1 MDIRT
6 GASPGNV
13 FAAAEADPLVRSFDD
28 VSPDSVLN
36 PDGSVGGLSARL
48 QQHKERGAT
57 AERLRTLSQMEA
69 SGAIDSKQKGELK
82 DSLFAQKTD
91 LETALDRVAKREP
104 PFNVASSPPNARS
117 LEHEL
122 QHMMSLDDVTSTS
135 FGGRRDPAQ
144 YASPRGASLLDTEGR
159 GASLLDNMR
168 QPVSG
173 YSFHDESVA
182 QAAALAAAEMRSSGL
197 GSYDGASSFLGARNS
212 FRGRQSPPLGGGV
225 PRRLSQ
231 PGARQHRPSPPVE
244 FEPFARL
251 IDDAQGFEFEM
262 DMGGTPLQNVGSP
275 IRPPGAAMHGSLRR
289 QGSIAAR
296 PAVVRPAPAPRP
308 PPAPPVTS
316 PGRHRGCSTTVDL
329 KDLPPLDSVP
339 TQPAPAYD
347 SVINFNRT
355 KGRGAPHSCVMCG
368 KKGRPPVKG
377 KDSDANDDLVV
388 IPTQNKDVCKVC
400 DTVTWKH
407 TASGAYFKWCKGCKR
422 FHEIHA
428 FAGKLKAS
436 KCDDSRA
443 RGRAGYM
450 RRKEDGE
457 APS

>member
-1 MDIRT
+1 MDIRP
-6 GASPGNV
+6 GQSPGNI
-13 FAAAEADPLVRSFDD
+13 FASAEANPLGQSGLSFDEE
-28 VSPDSVLN
+28 SPDSVLN
-36 PDGSVGGLSARL
+36 PDGSVGYLAARL
-48 QQHKERGAT
+48 SKERGAT
-57 AERLRTLSQMEA
+57 AERLRTLSAMEQR
-69 SGAIDSKQKGELK
+69 GDIDSKEKGDLK
-82 DSLFAQKTD
+82 DALLAQKSD
-91 LETALDRVAKREP
+91 LETALDRVANREA
-104 PFNVASSPPNARS
+104 PFPTARSPPAARS

-122 QHMMSLDDVTSTS
+122 QHMMSLDDVASTS
-135 FGGRRDPAQ
+135 FGGRNQ
-144 YASPRGASLLDTEGR
+144 TLASPR

-182 QAAALAAAEMRSSGL
+182 QAAAIAAAEMRSSGGNL
-197 GSYDGASSFLGARNS
+197 MGMGSYDGASSFLGARNS
-212 FRGRQSPPLGGGV
+212 FQGRHSPPFGGGGV
-225 PRRLSQ
+225 PRRLSA
-231 PGARQHRPSPPVE
+231 PGQRAHRPSPPAE
-244 FEPFARL
+244 FAPFAAL
-251 IDDAQGFEFEM
+251 IDQADDMPGFEFEM
-262 DMGGTPLQNVGSP
+262 ENSLGTTPTPNVGSP
-275 IRPPGAAMHGSLRR
+275 IRPRAEVQRLRR
-289 QGSIAAR
+289 QGSIADRAR
-296 PAVVRPAPAPRP
+296 AAAPRPAPAPRP

-316 PGRHRGCSTTVDL
+316 PGKHRGCSTTIDL
-329 KDLPPLDSVP
+329 KDLPPLDSFP
-339 TQPAPAYD
+339 TQEAPSYD

-368 KKGRPPVKG
+368 KRGRPPTKG
-377 KDSDANDDLVV
+377 KDPPADDDRVV

-407 TASGAYFKWCKGCKR
+407 NPTGAYFKWCKGCKR

-457 APS
+457 NAS